1 MELLTSALGEL
12 LLFRPTKKNAAADI
26 VTDVLLVIAQL
37 YLTTCQFQTLIWS
50 WFSFGVGNKSGK
62 KRALVIVTLSILI
75 CEIDSKASVLWNIF
89 FCFALSFTSI

>member
-1 MELLTSALGEL
+1 LWWHDINWCCCGELFCVYVAFSTWELILELLTSALGEL

-50 WFSFGVGNKSGK
+50 W
-62 KRALVIVTLSILI
+62 
-75 CEIDSKASVLWNIF
+75 
-89 FCFALSFTSI
+89 